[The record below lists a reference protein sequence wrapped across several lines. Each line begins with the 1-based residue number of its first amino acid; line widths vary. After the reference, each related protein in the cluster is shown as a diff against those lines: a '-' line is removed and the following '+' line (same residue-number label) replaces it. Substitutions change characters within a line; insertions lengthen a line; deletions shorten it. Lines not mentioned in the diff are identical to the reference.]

1 MELLFEGIFTIIF
14 IIVGFIILYI
24 LNKKEII

>member
-1 MELLFEGIFTIIF
+1 MELLFEGIFTIVF
-14 IIVGFIILYI
+14 IIAGFIILYI